1 LKFCFISIHTKA
13 IKTNQFF
20 LLKRKNS
27 SQRPIAKLLALMLGI
42 ELASSVTL
50 PTASLMV
57 IYQTLTEMSVSSP
70 IVVSFIL
77 IWSSALVV
85 SSLMGKNLETMY
97 WWYHGR

>member
-1 LKFCFISIHTKA
+1 
-13 IKTNQFF
+13 
-20 LLKRKNS
+20 
-27 SQRPIAKLLALMLGI
+27 MLGI